1 MGACQIKMGKSAFQR
16 GEFSMDTPVVCVLG
30 KCSEFSLVFGEIIEV
45 GQEEEEEREQRRQL
59 GRMTKDLEGLADLE
73 GP

>member
-1 MGACQIKMGKSAFQR
+1 
-16 GEFSMDTPVVCVLG
+16 MDTPVVCVLG